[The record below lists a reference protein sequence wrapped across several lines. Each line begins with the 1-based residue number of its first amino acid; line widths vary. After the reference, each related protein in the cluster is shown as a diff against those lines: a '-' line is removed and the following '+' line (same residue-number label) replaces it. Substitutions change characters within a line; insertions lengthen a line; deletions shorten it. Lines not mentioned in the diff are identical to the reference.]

1 MKIAVFTDAYLEAVS
16 GIASSIKAQK
26 QGLEKLGHEVVLFCP
41 GWDKSL
47 VKLSKKEQKNVVV
60 VPTCKHLHFGGVPIA
75 RNPKYIEDWVIQNF
89 LNFASFDLVHV
100 HYEAGC
106 SLAGILLAKR
116 FKKPLVQ
123 TMHGREDSAIAVNV
137 PYGFK
142 TLAGSLLNGVH
153 ASFLPHSTKVSRD
166 DKWATSMARVNMWE
180 MMVNH
185 ANYAD
190 RVIVPSHH
198 FAQKLKYY
206 GMTSKTEVLSNGV
219 ADDLLILNAKIRKL
233 KAGEPLKM
241 IWNSRIS
248 REKRFRGFLQ
258 TLHNLNIP
266 YELHVY
272 GGGND
277 LNKAKKIAKK
287 WNLNAH
293 FYGTMARDKIFDKM
307 AECHLG
313 VLTSFNF
320 DNQPMTLLEAE
331 MTGLPV
337 FFCDPDM
344 KEVVPDGSFVCSKN
358 PTIEAMAEALRDLV
372 KHPERVEKMSKV
384 MLEHRGEILQSVQI
398 EKLLKIYEDLIK

>member
-1 MKIAVFTDAYLEAVS
+1 MS
-16 GIASSIKAQK
+16 
-26 QGLEKLGHEVVLFCP
+26 
-41 GWDKSL
+41 
-47 VKLSKKEQKNVVV
+47 
-60 VPTCKHLHFGGVPIA
+60 
-75 RNPKYIEDWVIQNF
+75 
-89 LNFASFDLVHV
+89 
-100 HYEAGC
+100 
-106 SLAGILLAKR
+106 
-116 FKKPLVQ
+116 
-123 TMHGREDSAIAVNV
+123 
-137 PYGFK
+137 
-142 TLAGSLLNGVH
+142 
-153 ASFLPHSTKVSRD
+153 
-166 DKWATSMARVNMWE
+166 
-180 MMVNH
+180 
-185 ANYAD
+185 D
-190 RVIVPSHH
+190 R
-198 FAQKLKYY
+198 AAL
-206 GMTSKTEVLSNGV
+206 
-219 ADDLLILNAKIRKL
+219 
-233 KAGEPLKM
+233 
-241 IWNSRIS
+241 
-248 REKRFRGFLQ
+248 
-258 TLHNLNIP
+258 
-266 YELHVY
+266 ELHVY

-277 LNKAKKIAKK
+277 LNKAKKSAKK